1 MDVCFFLKQEFSI
14 CFHFYYLVVVVVGVV
29 VVVAVFVVVV
39 VADDGGKGSL
49 SRTNDTYPFNRRSSQ
64 SCLPCNYG
72 DVYGSEKLNLFYEW
86 LLEIKIGIPTTT
98 NMAGA
103 TRIEINFN
111 RLLGQC
117 QAMAEDKENRDWR
130 FDKYIGSLQN
140 FLVELKKSQSKP
152 SQEILL
158 DYQRKVDLLKG
169 LSEAEKKPSAS
180 DRALITERLRPVS
193 TNVTST
199 RARELQIKAKVRC
212 EEDLRTELFG
222 SPPKSSQSEDD
233 DLSYLRHRRKFQ
245 EEKEN
250 EEEADIDTILQHH
263 HKIQEKLAEEM
274 LQHTRALKFNITE
287 AGEIIKKDTKT
298 VIDSHSL
305 AEANMDKLKKE
316 SERLEAHTKTCSWW
330 IWLMLL
336 FVVITFLGMIPFMR
350 LFSK

>member
-1 MDVCFFLKQEFSI
+1 MQTK
-14 CFHFYYLVVVVVGVV
+14 
-29 VVVAVFVVVV
+29 
-39 VADDGGKGSL
+39 
-49 SRTNDTYPFNRRSSQ
+49 
-64 SCLPCNYG
+64 
-72 DVYGSEKLNLFYEW
+72 
-86 LLEIKIGIPTTT
+86 T
-98 NMAGA
+98 NMAGS

-152 SQEILL
+152 SQEVLL

-212 EEDLRTELFG
+212 EDDLRAELFG
-222 SPPKSSQSEDD
+222 SPTKSSHSEDA
-233 DLSYLRHRRKFQ
+233 DLPYLRQRKKAQ
-245 EEKEN
+245 DDEG
-250 EEEADIDTILQHH
+250 DIDTILQHH

-274 LQHTRALKFNITE
+274 LQHTRALKYNFIE

-298 VIDSHSL
+298 VLDSHSL
-305 AEANMDKLKKE
+305 ADTNMDKLKVE

-336 FVVITFLGMIPFMR
+336 FVVITFVGMIPFMR
-350 LFSK
+350 LFGK

>member
-1 MDVCFFLKQEFSI
+1 
-14 CFHFYYLVVVVVGVV
+14 
-29 VVVAVFVVVV
+29 
-39 VADDGGKGSL
+39 
-49 SRTNDTYPFNRRSSQ
+49 
-64 SCLPCNYG
+64 
-72 DVYGSEKLNLFYEW
+72 
-86 LLEIKIGIPTTT
+86 
-98 NMAGA
+98 MAGA

-152 SQEILL
+152 SQEVLL

-169 LSEAEKKPSAS
+169 LSEAEKKPNAS

-199 RARELQIKAKVRC
+199 RARELHIKAKVKC
-212 EEDLRTELFG
+212 EEDLRTELF
-222 SPPKSSQSEDD
+222 SSSSKSSQSEDA
-233 DLSYLRHRRKFQ
+233 DLSYPRQRRKPQ
-245 EEKEN
+245 V
-250 EEEADIDTILQHH
+250 EEEDDIDAIVQHH
-263 HKIQEKLAEEM
+263 YKLQEKLAEEM

-305 AEANMDKLKKE
+305 ADTNMDKLKVE

-336 FVVITFLGMIPFMR
+336 FVVITFVGMIPFMR